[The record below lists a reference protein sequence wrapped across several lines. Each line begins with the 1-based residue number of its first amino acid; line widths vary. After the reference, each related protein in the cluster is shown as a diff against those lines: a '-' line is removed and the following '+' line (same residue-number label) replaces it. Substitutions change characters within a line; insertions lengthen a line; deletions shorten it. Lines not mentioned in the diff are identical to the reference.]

1 MEHDINSHF
10 RSNYNSVTQN
20 DNKSIYSQSN
30 NLMKNIY
37 EKDEVSIKLLYFK
50 SYNIV
55 TKSIKNKLYQ

>member
-37 EKDEVSIKLLYFK
+37 EKEEVSMKLLNF
-50 SYNIV
+50 
-55 TKSIKNKLYQ
+55 

>member
-55 TKSIKNKLYQ
+55 KKSIKNKLYQ